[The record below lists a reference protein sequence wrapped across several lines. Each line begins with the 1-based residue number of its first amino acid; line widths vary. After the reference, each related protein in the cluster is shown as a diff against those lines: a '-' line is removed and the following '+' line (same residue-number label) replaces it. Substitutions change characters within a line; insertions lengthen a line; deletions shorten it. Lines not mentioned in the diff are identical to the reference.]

1 MVFLWVVGRRRGRNA
16 FCTHSMNAANLHDAA
31 YGTVNSARSP
41 GIPEPSRAPR
51 GGGVS
56 PTSLHSGIPHCT
68 ILACV
73 WHVDS
78 PTGRARRKKKKKED
92 LAGGQSSRSSYRCC
106 YLHYFHIRKNKEQE
120 AANNSEELSVCPA
133 HSLSQSADWSRQG
146 TTSRTQSISVLMRA
160 PPAACAS
167 KLEEEGLQD
176 PHLSLL
182 PNLRWGPALRAPP
195 PAQPGRTRRR
205 QIEGFRPHPAFELQM
220 RRGDSPVVLCDAPL
234 VRAAYCSL

>member
-78 PTGRARRKKKKKED
+78 PTGRARRKKKKKRIW
-92 LAGGQSSRSSYRCC
+92 LA
-106 YLHYFHIRKNKEQE
+106 
-120 AANNSEELSVCPA
+120 
-133 HSLSQSADWSRQG
+133 
-146 TTSRTQSISVLMRA
+146 
-160 PPAACAS
+160 
-167 KLEEEGLQD
+167 
-176 PHLSLL
+176 
-182 PNLRWGPALRAPP
+182 
-195 PAQPGRTRRR
+195 
-205 QIEGFRPHPAFELQM
+205 
-220 RRGDSPVVLCDAPL
+220 
-234 VRAAYCSL
+234 VRAAGAVTDAAIYTIFTFGRTKSRRLPTTLRNSAFALLTRSANPRTGADRVPLHGHRASLF